1 MEKETKKENGE
12 NGERDK
18 EREWREWRKRQR
30 KRIERENRERME
42 RIKKNTKRENRENGE
57 TKRERESVEKENRE
71 RKRKKQREREN
82 GEREGYDTREN
93 FSCSTIGVYRK
104 IYLAVRE
111 DQCFM
116 ELRNLLAA
124 VLPETF
130 LGLANCSAGVSTFR
144 LVSKFHRYYDGR
156 MIFYNSP
163 PPLYVYKIEIQDLA
177 T

>member
-1 MEKETKKENGE
+1 M
-12 NGERDK
+12 
-18 EREWREWRKRQR
+18 
-30 KRIERENRERME
+30 
-42 RIKKNTKRENRENGE
+42 
-57 TKRERESVEKENRE
+57 EKENRE

-82 GEREGYDTREN
+82 GERDKDRERERMEREREREGHDTREN